1 MKRIT
6 SWSRRNSNTW
16 KTKKMALF
24 TNNNSVQNPS
34 VHVGVLIGANFYRDW
49 NPWNLLG
56 VKLIFIKQNL
66 IGVLWGALVEEIVG
80 KKRWHATGLQDRCP
94 KTTFKQPR
102 FCEDK
107 LVTRDQSI
115 KQNCDNSWEY
125 KKFPNLMNKTKRMVS
140 VHYELPSPFKSDETT
155 LPKNNIDI
163 KCYKD

>member
-24 TNNNSVQNPS
+24 KNNNSVQNPS
-34 VHVGVLIGANFYRDW
+34 VHVGVLIGANFCRNW

-94 KTTFKQPR
+94 KNTFKQPR

-115 KQNCDNSWEY
+115 KPNCDNYWEY
-125 KKFPNLMNKTKRMVS
+125 KKFLNLMNKTKRMVS
-140 VHYELPSPFKSDETT
+140 VHYELPSPFKSDEAK
-155 LPKNNIDI
+155 LSKNNIDI
-163 KCYKD
+163 KRYKD